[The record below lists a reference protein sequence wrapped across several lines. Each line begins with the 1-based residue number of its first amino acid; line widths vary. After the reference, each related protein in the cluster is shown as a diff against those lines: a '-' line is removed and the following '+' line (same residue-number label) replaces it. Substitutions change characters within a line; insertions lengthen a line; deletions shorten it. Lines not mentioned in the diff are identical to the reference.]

1 MNISSKLII
10 IISLLITTSCGFQV
24 SNNAL
29 YGEYYI
35 ENIQNMKTQ
44 KIDFLI
50 KQGLRNK
57 RAHFGI
63 YRPDTFWFKD
73 YVSHDREKK

>member
-1 MNISSKLII
+1 MNISPKLIV

-35 ENIQNMKTQ
+35 ENIQNMKH
-44 KIDFLI
+44 KKL
-50 KQGLRNK
+50 
-57 RAHFGI
+57 
-63 YRPDTFWFKD
+63 TF
-73 YVSHDREKK
+73 